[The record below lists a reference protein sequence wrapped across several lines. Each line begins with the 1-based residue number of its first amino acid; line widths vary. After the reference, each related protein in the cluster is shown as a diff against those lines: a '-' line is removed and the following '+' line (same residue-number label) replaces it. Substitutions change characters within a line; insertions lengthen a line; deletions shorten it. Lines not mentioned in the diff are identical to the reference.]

1 MIIGL
6 AELAIVLIVAVVGV
20 VVGYLLRKRVVE
32 SRVAEA
38 ETLSKRILREAEKE
52 AETKRKEAELEA
64 KEFAFQAKADLE
76 RESKGRR
83 QELQNLERR
92 LAQREEALGRKH
104 EQVERR
110 DRDLGSRERDIANK
124 ERAAVEK
131 ENRGTQL
138 MEEAQQQ
145 LERISG
151 LTAEEAKRILLQNLE
166 NEAKLE
172 AITLFKRLEDETRE
186 GADRKAK
193 EILAVAIDRC
203 ATEFVMEST
212 VSVVDLP
219 NEDMKGRIIGR
230 EGRNIRAFERA
241 TGIDVIVDDTPE
253 AVILSGF
260 DSIRRAIAKEA
271 LQRLITDGRIHP
283 TRIEEMVEK
292 VKGEIEDDI
301 KKAGEQAAFEL
312 GITDLHPE
320 LVRLVGR
327 LKYRTSYSQNQL
339 QHTLEVAQMAATIAA
354 ELGLDAKVARRAGL
368 LHDIGKSADVNIEGT
383 HVTISA
389 ELATKYGEDPK
400 VVNAIAA
407 HHEDVEITC
416 LEAVVL
422 QTADTISAARP
433 GARRELLESYVK
445 RLEGLEKIANSFAGV
460 SKTYAIQAGREVRII
475 VESSEV
481 SDMQAYQL
489 SRDIAKRI
497 EKELQYPGH
506 IKVTVIRETRA
517 VEYAK

>member
-1 MIIGL
+1 MIIGI
-6 AELAIVLIVAVVGV
+6 AELAVVLFVAVVGLV
-20 VVGYLLRKRVVE
+20 GGYLLRKQVVE
-32 SRVAEA
+32 TKVAEA
-38 ETLSKRILREAEKE
+38 ETLARRVLHDAEKH
-52 AETKRKEAELEA
+52 ADTKRKEAELEA
-64 KEFAFQAKADLE
+64 KELALQVKADLE
-76 RESKGRR
+76 RETKDRR
-83 QELQNLERR
+83 QQLQNNERR
-92 LAQREEALGRKH
+92 LTQKEETVDRKL
-104 EQVERR
+104 EQLERR
-110 DRDLGSRERDIANK
+110 DRDLGSREREVGNK
-124 ERAAVEK
+124 ERAAAER
-131 ENRGTQL
+131 ESRYIQL
-138 MEEAQQQ
+138 TEEAQRH

-151 LTAEEAKRILLQNLE
+151 LTADEAKKVLLQSLE

-172 AITLFKRLEDETRE
+172 ATALFRRLEDETRE
-186 GADRKAK
+186 AADRKTK
-193 EILAVAIDRC
+193 EILAIAIDKC
-203 ATEFVMEST
+203 ASEFVMEST

-219 NEDMKGRIIGR
+219 NEEMKGRIIGR

-271 LQRLITDGRIHP
+271 LQRLIADGRIHP
-283 TRIEEMVEK
+283 ARIEEVVEK
-292 VKGEIEDDI
+292 VKGEIEEDI
-301 KKAGEQAAFEL
+301 KKAGEEAAFEL
-312 GITDLHPE
+312 GITGVHLE
-320 LVRLVGR
+320 LIRLVGR

-339 QHTLEVAQMAATIAA
+339 QHTIEVAQMAGVIAS
-354 ELGLDAKVARRAGL
+354 ELGLDVMVAKRAGL

-383 HVTISA
+383 HVLISA
-389 ELATKYGEDPK
+389 ELAKKYGEHPK
-400 VVNAIAA
+400 VINAIAA

-422 QTADTISAARP
+422 QAADTLSAARP
-433 GARRELLESYVK
+433 GARRQLVESYVK

-460 SKTYAIQAGREVRII
+460 SKTFAILAGREVRII

-489 SRDIAKRI
+489 SREIAKRI

-517 VEYAK
+517 IEYAK

>member
-1 MIIGL
+1 MLIGVI
-6 AELAIVLIVAVVGV
+6 ELAIGLIVAIVGV

-38 ETLSKRILREAEKE
+38 ETLAGRILQEAEKG
-52 AETKRKEAELEA
+52 AETKLKEAELEA
-64 KEFAFQAKADLE
+64 KERALQAKADLE
-76 RESKGRR
+76 RETKDRR
-83 QELQNLERR
+83 HDLQGLERR
-92 LAQREEALGRKH
+92 LAQKEETFDRKL

-110 DRDLGSRERDIANK
+110 DRDLGSRDKEVVNK
-124 ERAAVEK
+124 ERAVAEK
-131 ENRGTQL
+131 ENRYAKL
-138 MEEAQQQ
+138 LEEAQRQ

-151 LTAEEAKRILLQNLE
+151 LTAEEAKKILLQNLE
-166 NEAKLE
+166 HEAKLE
-172 AITLFKRLEDETRE
+172 AIGLFKRLEDETRAA
-186 GADRKAK
+186 ADQKAK
-193 EILAVAIDRC
+193 QILAIAVDKC
-203 ATEFVMEST
+203 APEFVMEST

-271 LQRLITDGRIHP
+271 MQRLITDGRIHP
-283 TRIEEMVEK
+283 ARIEEVVEK

-301 KKAGEQAAFEL
+301 KKAGEAAAFEL
-312 GITDLHPE
+312 GITGLHPE
-320 LVRLVGR
+320 LIRLVGR

-339 QHTLEVAQMAATIAA
+339 QHTIEVAQIAGVIAA
-354 ELGLDAKVARRAGL
+354 ELGLDLKVAKRAGL
-368 LHDIGKSADVNIEGT
+368 LHDIGKSADVNMEGT
-383 HVTISA
+383 HVSISA
-389 ELATKYGEDPK
+389 ELATKYGEHPK

-433 GARRELLESYVK
+433 GARRELLETYVK
-445 RLEGLEKIANSFAGV
+445 RLEGLERIANSFAGV

-481 SDMQAYQL
+481 SDIQAYQL
-489 SRDIAKRI
+489 SRDVAKRI
-497 EKELQYPGH
+497 EEELQYPGH

>member
-1 MIIGL
+1 LLIGVI
-6 AELAIVLIVAVVGV
+6 ELAIVLIVAIVGV
-20 VVGYLLRKRVVE
+20 VVGYVLRKRVVE

-38 ETLSKRILREAEKE
+38 ETLAGRILQEAEKG
-52 AETKRKEAELEA
+52 AETKLKEAELEA
-64 KEFAFQAKADLE
+64 KERALQAKVDLE
-76 RESKGRR
+76 RETKDRR
-83 QELQNLERR
+83 HELQGLERR
-92 LAQREEALGRKH
+92 LAQKEETFDRKL

-110 DRDLGSRERDIANK
+110 DRDLGSRDKEVVNK
-124 ERAAVEK
+124 ERAAAER
-131 ENRGTQL
+131 ENRYAKL
-138 MEEAQQQ
+138 LEEAQRQ

-151 LTAEEAKRILLQNLE
+151 LTAEEAKKILFHNLE
-166 NEAKLE
+166 HEAKLE
-172 AITLFKRLEDETRE
+172 AIGLFKRLEDETRAA
-186 GADRKAK
+186 ADQKAK
-193 EILAVAIDRC
+193 EILAIAIDKC
-203 ATEFVMEST
+203 APEFVMEST

-219 NEDMKGRIIGR
+219 NDEMKGRIIGR

-271 LQRLITDGRIHP
+271 MQRLITDGRIHP
-283 TRIEEMVEK
+283 ARIEEVVEK

-301 KKAGEQAAFEL
+301 KKAGEAAAFEL
-312 GITDLHPE
+312 GITGLHPE

-339 QHTLEVAQMAATIAA
+339 QHTIEVAQLAGVIAA
-354 ELGLDAKVARRAGL
+354 ELGLDLKVAKRAGL
-368 LHDIGKSADVNIEGT
+368 LHDIGKSADVNMEGT
-383 HVTISA
+383 HVSISA
-389 ELATKYGEDPK
+389 ELATKYGEHPK

-433 GARRELLESYVK
+433 GARRELLETYVK
-445 RLEGLEKIANSFAGV
+445 RLEGLERIANSFAGV

-481 SDMQAYQL
+481 SDVQAYQL
-489 SRDIAKRI
+489 SRDVAKRI
-497 EKELQYPGH
+497 EEELQYPGH

>member
-1 MIIGL
+1 MIIGVT
-6 AELAIVLIVAVVGV
+6 ELAIVLSVAVVGLIA
-20 VVGYLLRKRVVE
+20 GYLLRKQVVE
-32 SRVAEA
+32 SKVAEA
-38 ETLSKRILREAEKE
+38 ETHAKRVLHDAEKQ

-64 KEFAFQAKADLE
+64 KELALQLKADLE
-76 RESKGRR
+76 RELKDRR
-83 QELQNLERR
+83 QQVQNVERR
-92 LAQREEALGRKH
+92 LGQKEEAVDRKLEH
-104 EQVERR
+104 LERR
-110 DRDLGSRERDIANK
+110 DREQGSREKEIGNR
-124 ERAAVEK
+124 ERAAVER
-131 ENRGTQL
+131 ENRYLQL
-138 MEEAQQQ
+138 MEEAQRH

-151 LTAEEAKRILLQNLE
+151 LTAVEAKKILLQSLE
-166 NEAKLE
+166 NEATLE
-172 AITLFKRLEDETRE
+172 ATALFKRLEDEARE
-186 GADRKAK
+186 RADRKAK
-193 EILAVAIDRC
+193 EILSIAIDKC

-219 NEDMKGRIIGR
+219 NDEMKGRIIGR

-283 TRIEEMVEK
+283 ARIEEVVEK
-292 VKGEIEDDI
+292 VKGEIEEDI
-301 KKAGEQAAFEL
+301 KKAGEEAAFEL
-312 GITDLHPE
+312 GITGMHPE
-320 LVRLVGR
+320 LIRLVGR

-339 QHTLEVAQMAATIAA
+339 QHTMEVAQMAAVIAS
-354 ELGLDAKVARRAGL
+354 ELGLDVAVAKRAGL

-383 HVTISA
+383 HVLISA
-389 ELATKYGEDPK
+389 ELAKKYGEHPK

-422 QTADTISAARP
+422 QAADTLSAARP
-433 GARRELLESYVK
+433 GARRELVESYVK

-460 SKTYAIQAGREVRII
+460 SKTFVMQAGREVRII

-481 SDMQAYQL
+481 SDTQAYQL

-506 IKVTVIRETRA
+506 IRVTVIRETRA
-517 VEYAK
+517 IEYAK

>member
-1 MIIGL
+1 
-6 AELAIVLIVAVVGV
+6 
-20 VVGYLLRKRVVE
+20 
-32 SRVAEA
+32 
-38 ETLSKRILREAEKE
+38 
-52 AETKRKEAELEA
+52 
-64 KEFAFQAKADLE
+64 
-76 RESKGRR
+76 
-83 QELQNLERR
+83 
-92 LAQREEALGRKH
+92 
-104 EQVERR
+104 
-110 DRDLGSRERDIANK
+110 
-124 ERAAVEK
+124 
-131 ENRGTQL
+131 
-138 MEEAQQQ
+138 
-145 LERISG
+145 
-151 LTAEEAKRILLQNLE
+151 
-166 NEAKLE
+166 
-172 AITLFKRLEDETRE
+172 
-186 GADRKAK
+186 
-193 EILAVAIDRC
+193 
-203 ATEFVMEST
+203 
-212 VSVVDLP
+212 
-219 NEDMKGRIIGR
+219 MKGRIIGR

-339 QHTLEVAQMAATIAA
+339 QHTLEVAQMAATIAS

>member
-1 MIIGL
+1 MNIGVI
-6 AELAIVLIVAVVGV
+6 EMAIVLAVAVVGV

-32 SRVAEA
+32 SKVAEA
-38 ETLSKRILREAEKE
+38 ETLARRILQEAEKE
-52 AETKRKEAELEA
+52 AETKRREADLEA
-64 KEFAFQAKADLE
+64 KELGLQAKAELE
-76 RESKGRR
+76 RETKDRR

-92 LAQREEALGRKH
+92 LAQKEETLDRKI
-104 EQVERR
+104 EQAERR
-110 DRDLGSRERDIANK
+110 DRDLGSREREIGNR
-124 ERAAVEK
+124 ERAIADK
-131 ENRGTQL
+131 EIRYNQL
-138 MEEAQQQ
+138 MAEAQRQ
-145 LERISG
+145 LERVSG
-151 LTAEEAKRILLQNLE
+151 LTAEEAKKILLQNLE
-166 NEAKLE
+166 HEAKLE
-172 AITLFKRLEDETRE
+172 CMALLKRLEDETRAV
-186 GADRKAK
+186 ADQKAK
-193 EILAVAIDRC
+193 EILAIASDRC
-203 ATEFVMEST
+203 ASEFVMEST

-219 NEDMKGRIIGR
+219 NEEMKGRIIGR

-283 TRIEEMVEK
+283 ARIEEVVEK
-292 VKGEIEDDI
+292 VKGEIEEDI

-312 GITDLHPE
+312 GITGLHPE

-339 QHTLEVAQMAATIAA
+339 QHTMEVAQLAAVIAS
-354 ELGLDAKVARRAGL
+354 ELGLDARVAKRAGL
-368 LHDIGKSADVNIEGT
+368 LHDIGKSADVNMEAT

-389 ELATKYGEDPK
+389 ELAKKYGEHPK

-416 LEAVVL
+416 LEAIVL
-422 QTADTISAARP
+422 QAADTLSAARP

-475 VESSEV
+475 VESNEV
-481 SDMQAYQL
+481 SDLQAYQL